1 MTPPL
6 DKARGLMA
14 IAKSVGGE
22 EWFSSPPYE
31 DANGITEICSIGPYP
46 VATPKQPNKRQHYE
60 DTICE
65 VWHEEQVAKFI
76 VAACNFART
85 DLPELVAEV
94 ERLRNAARIA
104 ANEMADAADADFM
117 GDSYHE
123 AINGLREAMNPT
135 APAKEPQP

>member
-94 ERLRNAARIA
+94 ERLRSLLGEAS
-104 ANEMADAADADFM
+104 EYLHDVPKESAD
-117 GDSYHE
+117 GDSCASLARRIRAE
-123 AINGLREAMNPT
+123 LST